1 MTPEDVI
8 GQIDILLENIEPIPY
23 SIANSDLNMNSPDE
37 CSMIDNYRADDFQ
50 RTLMCAKD
58 FIEQYKEL
66 HNAVL
71 QYGRNCKYSF
81 FSVCSECPLRYYC

>member
-1 MTPEDVI
+1 MTADDVI
-8 GQIDILLENIEPIPY
+8 GQIDILTENIEPIPY
-23 SIANSDLNMNSPDE
+23 SIASSDLNMNNPDE

-66 HNAVL
+66 HTAIL
-71 QYGRNCKYSF
+71 KYSKSCKYG
-81 FSVCSECPLRYYC
+81 VCGECPLRYYC

>member
-1 MTPEDVI
+1 MTPDDVI
-8 GQIDILLENIEPIPY
+8 GQIDILTENIEPIPY
-23 SIANSDLNMNSPDE
+23 SIAESDLNMNNPYE
-37 CSMIDNYRADDFQ
+37 CSMIDNYSADDFQ

-71 QYGRNCKYSF
+71 QYGRNCKYG
-81 FSVCSECPLRYYC
+81 VCSECPLRFYC